1 MDLLIEGRLWQPRWQ
16 GVLQAWQHQGHRWWL
31 LLGKGEAREM
41 APWAA
46 CPPNGILFAR
56 DLLAAWLE
64 ADAALLMTGEP
75 SRQILIAGSGAL
87 LTLAKESGLI
97 TLGPRGADQTLG
109 ADEDLAS
116 ALQAL
121 LARRLTTPVLRET
134 GGQDV
139 LVLRPLAP
147 ADESAIQHYC
157 SDEALARYTL
167 NIPHPYP
174 DGAARDWLA
183 MSGRKAAL
191 GLGRTWALT
200 LPIGDEPAPLL
211 GVISLHW
218 HGELAWW
225 VGAPWQNRGLATRAG
240 HLVRQFAF
248 EQWHLPAL
256 TARHMPGNL
265 ASGRVMEKTGMHHDG
280 RRPDPADGALVLD
293 HWRLDRPARLTDA
306 RKEVLAPWLDDEE
319 VVVAI
324 LHGEGVALFM
334 VGEVTKDE
342 QTLSG
347 LTVRRYPQAMLAPE
361 APGVQAHGGGA
372 LLKECGDLGLAYLR
386 RLRQPDDGR

>member
-1 MDLLIEGRLWQPRWQ
+1 M
-16 GVLQAWQHQGHRWWL
+16 
-31 LLGKGEAREM
+31 
-41 APWAA
+41 
-46 CPPNGILFAR
+46 
-56 DLLAAWLE
+56 
-64 ADAALLMTGEP
+64 
-75 SRQILIAGSGAL
+75 
-87 LTLAKESGLI
+87 
-97 TLGPRGADQTLG
+97 
-109 ADEDLAS
+109 
-116 ALQAL
+116 
-121 LARRLTTPVLRET
+121 
-134 GGQDV
+134 
-139 LVLRPLAP
+139 
-147 ADESAIQHYC
+147 
-157 SDEALARYTL
+157 
-167 NIPHPYP
+167 
-174 DGAARDWLA
+174 
-183 MSGRKAAL
+183 
-191 GLGRTWALT
+191 
-200 LPIGDEPAPLL
+200 
-211 GVISLHW
+211 
-218 HGELAWW
+218 
-225 VGAPWQNRGLATRAG
+225 PWQNRGLATRAAS
-240 HLVRQFAF
+240 LVRAFAF

-347 LTVRRYPQAMLAPE
+347 LKVQRYPLAMLAPE